1 VPNEGCWTQTSAV
14 RQQSRRQ
21 VVALAVFAMWALL
34 LAIGLFGGSFA
45 GLPRALTE
53 TAGTVAL
60 IALFWFMPG
69 GYLFVL
75 VLERRRGAIRTRGMG
90 ALAVRWR
97 WYFTFS
103 GVFAFLV
110 GLILLTPSARVTPEL
125 RLGGAVISVWGLI
138 ALSVAVVA
146 FRTKSWRLMR
156 VERDSQIASQPPE
169 PPKGRYW
176 G

>member
-1 VPNEGCWTQTSAV
+1 M
-14 RQQSRRQ
+14 RKQSRRQ
-21 VVALAVFAMWALL
+21 VVVLVVFAIWALL
-34 LAIGLFGGSFA
+34 LAVGLFGGSVA

-53 TAGTVAL
+53 TAGTAAL

-69 GYLFVL
+69 SYLFAL
-75 VLERRRGAIRTRGMG
+75 ILERRRGAIRTKCMG

-146 FRTKSWRLMR
+146 FLTKSWLAG
-156 VERDSQIASQPPE
+156 AS
-169 PPKGRYW
+169 RTR
-176 G
+176 